1 MAIKVTCEVIWYVEF
16 KSGII
21 SQSESPIYGKMDVL
35 VLYTYVI
42 ALQGFPTSCKYC
54 IEPELKVYETA
65 IKVRNRMSLNPMG

>member
-1 MAIKVTCEVIWYVEF
+1 MIGYVEF

-21 SQSESPIYGKMDVL
+21 LQSESPIYGKMDVL

-54 IEPELKVYETA
+54 IEPELKIYETA
-65 IKVRNRMSLNPMG
+65 IKVTNRMSLSLMG